1 MLKIILAIVPGIL
14 LYFPFLYY
22 VSSIPYAF
30 SHDLYDVSS
39 IDILDS
45 WDSFYGY
52 IFSML
57 TPTASGRFR
66 PFHDLYNAVMWKAF
80 GLTLW
85 LHVTA
90 RFILYFGAIYAS
102 TAAFLCLF
110 LQSGIMN
117 NQSRKI
123 GIRICSAAHLT
134 LPIVVL
140 IGIWLFFPNNPAVRP
155 GPQEVYTVFFLSVC
169 NYMIACALV
178 RDGERR
184 TTFKD
189 YCIFCLSFSG
199 LCWSKEVNIAPAL
212 CIGLFYGTLLLRQG
226 QVLRS
231 VPLAL
236 VFSWTLLKVYLA
248 STITGIG
255 YEQTTTA
262 DMFIQNSVNL
272 FQHLF
277 LLETSYQITS
287 VFLIFIVLSLSYAVV
302 KIAKKRRLDRQSS
315 FVFLLL
321 GEGGSM
327 YLMLCCTW
335 NATNA
340 LRYWYPLI
348 PILTMLFAIG
358 SKFFLDVARGYSKA
372 FIYASTL
379 FQISF
384 VLYFVSINYYN
395 FLWQAAVYIRT
406 YQIDKSFILEVDRLA
421 SEGHCVQVER
431 KGEFRVEMLLNYFH
445 EFRPRY
451 YEDKGYEVRDGRS
464 PDEVQKLTYSSPLRR
479 SVPPC
484 QPDRPYQVV
493 EYQDLPDL
501 DVHAV
506 FDDRGN
512 DYKLLSWSSK
522 IARALQQAPP
532 YLRQDA
538 GTFDLSHY
546 RWIIYRKLPKHYA
559 G

>member
-1 MLKIILAIVPGIL
+1 MLKIISTIVPGIL
-14 LYFPFLYY
+14 LYIPFLYY
-22 VSSIPYAF
+22 VSNIPYAF
-30 SHDLYDVSS
+30 SHDLYDVAG

-80 GLTLW
+80 GSTLW

-110 LQSGIMN
+110 LQSGN
-117 NQSRKI
+117 YEQSVEKDR
-123 GIRICSAAHLT
+123 IRIRSTAHLT

-169 NYMIACALV
+169 NYMIARALV
-178 RDGERR
+178 RDGEKR

-226 QVLRS
+226 WVLRS

-248 STITGIG
+248 STITGSG
-255 YEQTTTA
+255 YEQTLTV
-262 DMFIQNSVNL
+262 DMFIQNLMKL
-272 FQHLF
+272 FQSLF
-277 LLETSYQITS
+277 LLKTSYLITN
-287 VFLIFIVLSLSYAVV
+287 VFLIFIVLSLLHAVV
-302 KIAKKRRLDRQSS
+302 RTAKKGRLDRQSS
-315 FVFLLL
+315 FVFLIL

-327 YLMLCCTW
+327 YLILCISW
-335 NATNA
+335 DATGG

-348 PILTMLFAIG
+348 PILTTLLAIS
-358 SKFFLDVARGYSKA
+358 SKFLLDVASGYSKA

-395 FLWQAAVYIRT
+395 FLYQAAVNLKT
-406 YQIDKSFILEVDRLA
+406 YQIDKLFIFEVDRLA
-421 SEGHCVQVER
+421 SGGHCVQVER
-431 KGEFRVEMLLNYFH
+431 ADEFRVEMLLKYFH

-464 PDEVQKLTYSSPLRR
+464 PDEVQKLTYSAPLRR

-484 QPDRPYQVV
+484 QPDRPYYVV
-493 EYQDLPDL
+493 EPWDLPAS

-506 FDDRGN
+506 FDARGN
-512 DYKLLSWSSK
+512 HYKLLSWSRR
-522 IARALQQAPP
+522 IASALQQAPP
-532 YLRQDA
+532 YLWQDS

-546 RWIIYRKLPKHYA
+546 RWIIYRKLPKHDA